1 MKLSKKKFCAFL
13 MTAAMAATALT
24 GCGDE
29 KEPEGNSG
37 SAGGNVQESSNGES
51 GGYKRLA

>member
-13 MTAAMAATALT
+13 MTAAMA

-51 GGYKRLA
+51 GGGTRG